1 MNAAVRRRAAASRLS
16 VAGRRDSV
24 GDLDDSG
31 MGNSA
36 VDLNL
41 MRASTQVPS
50 RSEFARLAREHTL
63 IPVYRTVTADLET
76 PVSAFLR
83 IAAKEPEAFL
93 LESVEGGEHVGRY
106 TFIGIE
112 PYKKLVARGK
122 AITVEERGA
131 RQSFEGDVF
140 AELKAALGGHNPA
153 RLPGL
158 PPFTAGAV
166 GFFAYDVVRQ
176 IERLPST
183 TKDEL
188 NVPDACLMFF
198 DQVIAFDHVK
208 KEIHLIATA
217 DLTRAAAREA
227 EKAEKAKAIAAT
239 AAATKADL
247 PAALRSDKR
256 ANPLT
261 AAYDR
266 AVKRLDKLEKRLAR
280 ALPKRKKSS
289 ANGRLQLKSRTAKAD
304 FLKAVERTKEYIA
317 AGDVFQCVLSQRF
330 DCMPGVDPFDIYRA
344 LRIVNPSPY
353 MYFLRFG
360 VEAGDAA
367 AKKRGKKAKK
377 RLKATASHIV
387 GSSPELLVRVTGSKI
402 EYRPIAGTRPRG
414 ADEAED
420 AAFEAALRADEK
432 EVAEHVMLVDLGR
445 NDVGRVSEYGTVKVK
460 DLMVVERYSHVMHL
474 VSALEGKLREGL
486 GAIDA
491 FKACFPAGTLSGA
504 PKIRAMEI
512 IEELEPSRRGVYG
525 GSVLY
530 ADFSGNLDSC
540 IAIRTLYMHGEQ
552 GHIQAGAGIVADSV
566 PETEFAECENKA
578 RAVVR
583 AIERAREWVA
593 RFE

>member
-1 MNAAVRRRAAASRLS
+1 
-16 VAGRRDSV
+16 
-24 GDLDDSG
+24 
-31 MGNSA
+31 
-36 VDLNL
+36 
-41 MRASTQVPS
+41 MRASPQVPS

-63 IPVYRTVTADLET
+63 VPVYRTVTADLET

-112 PYKKLVARGK
+112 PYKKIVARGRS
-122 AITVEERGA
+122 ITVDERGA

-140 AELKAALGGHNPA
+140 AELKTALSGHTPA

-183 TKDEL
+183 AKDEL
-188 NVPDACLMFF
+188 DVPDACLMFF
-198 DQVIAFDHVK
+198 DQVLAFDHVK
-208 KEIHLIATA
+208 KEIHLIVTA
-217 DLTRAAAREA
+217 DLTRAAEKEEA
-227 EKAEKAKAIAAT
+227 KAAKDAEAKAGAIAAG
-239 AAATKADL
+239 KADSS
-247 PAALRSDKR
+247 AALRNDKPG
-256 ANPLT
+256 NPVS
-261 AAYDR
+261 AAYAR
-266 AVKRLDKLEKRLAR
+266 AVKRLDKLEKRLAK
-280 ALPKRKKSS
+280 ALPKSNRQHATGK
-289 ANGRLQLKSRTAKAD
+289 LQLKPRTAKAD
-304 FLKAVERTKEYIA
+304 FLKGIERTKEYIA

-330 DCMPGVDPFDIYRA
+330 DCVPGVDPFDIYRS

-360 VEAGDAA
+360 IEAGDAPT
-367 AKKRGKKAKK
+367 KKHGKKAKK

-387 GSSPELLVRVTGSKI
+387 GSSPELLVRVAGRKV

-420 AAFEAALRADEK
+420 LAFETGLRADEK
-432 EVAEHVMLVDLGR
+432 ELAEHVMLVDLGR
-445 NDVGRVSEYGTVKVK
+445 NDVGRVSEYGSVKVK
-460 DLMVVERYSHVMHL
+460 DLMIVERYSHVMHL
-474 VSALEGKLREGL
+474 VSALEGRLRPEL
-486 GAIDA
+486 SAIDA

-512 IEELEPSRRGVYG
+512 IEELEPARRGVYG
-525 GSVLY
+525 GSILY

-566 PETEFAECENKA
+566 PETEFAECESKA

-583 AIERAREWVA
+583 AIERARG
-593 RFE
+593 F